1 MTHRFLNKNPEPG
14 TRNPVFENPEPGIR
28 NPEIEAIFPKL
39 VEIRRDLH
47 RHPELSNRE
56 VRTSKIVAQFLTQLG
71 LEVTTGV
78 AHHGVVGILR
88 GKQPGPVVAVRAD
101 MDALP
106 IQEIRDVPYKSCV
119 PGVMHACGHDVH
131 TTIGLGTAEILAK
144 HTDQLGG
151 TVKFLFQP
159 AEEGAPVGEDGG
171 AKMMIREGVLENP
184 SPEVIFGLH
193 VYPPLEAGKIG
204 YVAGPAMAGASRF
217 EIKIKGKKA
226 HGAYPH
232 TGVDAVLVA
241 SHTVVALQ
249 NISSRMVNSQDPVVI
264 TVGSIHGGNRGNI
277 LADEVV
283 LIGTVRALSDTV
295 MDETE
300 RRMRQIV
307 TGLTSGFGA
316 EYELGFVRQVPAL
329 VNDPEL
335 TERLLPTFER
345 IVGKAN
351 TIQTPPRMGAEDFAF
366 FAAARPSLFF
376 SLGIANAE
384 CGITAGIHTPEFD
397 VDENCL
403 KIGVAAMAGLVLD
416 FGVL

>member
-1 MTHRFLNKNPEPG
+1 MTHRFLNENPEPG
-14 TRNPVFENPEPGIR
+14 TRNPAFE

-56 VRTSKIVAQFLTQLG
+56 VRTSKIVAEHLTNLG
-71 LEVTTGV
+71 LEVTTGI

-106 IQEIRDVPYKSCV
+106 IQEVRDVPYKSCV

-131 TTIGLGTAEILAK
+131 TTIGLGTAEILA
-144 HTDQLGG
+144 HRTNDLTG

-171 AKMMIREGVLENP
+171 AKMMIREGVLEDP

-193 VYPPLEAGKIG
+193 VYPPLEAGQIG

-249 NISSRMVNSQDPVVI
+249 TISSRMVNSQDPVVV

-283 LIGTVRALSDTV
+283 LIGTVRALSDDV
-295 MDETE
+295 MNQVEH
-300 RRMRQIV
+300 RMLQILAGI
-307 TGLTSGFGA
+307 TTSFGA
-316 EYELGFVRQVPAL
+316 EFEVNFARQVPAL
-329 VNDPEL
+329 VNDPSL
-335 TERLLPTFER
+335 TSRMVPTFER
-345 IVGKAN
+345 LVGKAN
-351 TIQTPPRMGAEDFAF
+351 AIKTPPRMGAEDFAF

-376 SLGIANAE
+376 SLGIANLE
-384 CGITAGIHTPEFD
+384 RGITAGIHTPEFD
-397 VDENCL
+397 VDETCL
-403 KIGVAAMAGLVLD
+403 KTGVAAMVELVLEI
-416 FGVL
+416 GRTRPG